1 MLFSGRMS
9 DISHL
14 TEKTL
19 DLDHVL
25 QVICTEIN
33 EIKVIAQ
40 KLQAFV
46 PDRKNYLSCLLFQ
59 IVLYFG
65 TRGGISLYPNN
76 DQQPHFIFPEMQAN
90 PSGIVTKIIRDIA
103 LGGEFDFL
111 SDKSISKQFRYGAVQ
126 TIFLSSLWP
135 PLVPVGAI

>member
-1 MLFSGRMS
+1 MS

-19 DLDHVL
+19 DLDHVV
-25 QVICTEIN
+25 QVIFTEIN

-59 IVLYFG
+59 IL
-65 TRGGISLYPNN
+65 RNLP
-76 DQQPHFIFPEMQAN
+76 
-90 PSGIVTKIIRDIA
+90 II
-103 LGGEFDFL
+103 L
-111 SDKSISKQFRYGAVQ
+111 SK
-126 TIFLSSLWP
+126 
-135 PLVPVGAI
+135 